1 MWVEFISVLTLL
13 GFVIWLFT
21 DNEEQ
26 KQPVVVDII
35 YYPVKSAAGIHLM
48 SADIGRFGIVR
59 DREWAVYNPDTSE
72 IVT

>member
-1 MWVEFISVLTLL
+1 MWVELISVLTLL

-59 DREWAVYNPDTSE
+59 DREWALYNPDTSE

>member
-1 MWVEFISVLTLL
+1 MWVELISVLTLL